1 MKTKHTDLFK
11 ETITKILSAINEG
24 FRKDDD
30 HFFAGGDRMN
40 RDEIFFLEDLKRQL
54 EDE

>member
-24 FRKDDD
+24 FRKEND
-30 HFFAGGDRMN
+30 HLFAGGDRMEWN
-40 RDEIFFLEDLKRQL
+40 EITFLLDLL
-54 EDE
+54 EKLENE